1 MVWASNGNF
10 QLVMDFEDTYG
21 TSRAAS
27 SRAGFKLPF
36 TSFDLSENQ
45 PPQQS
50 NILGA
55 GRHSGRPF
63 YGNKVCQ
70 GTLVGPVDNGQAI
83 GYILKAIFGAPTTT
97 GSGDPYTHTFKIGTS
112 TPSFLLEKG
121 YTDLTT
127 PEYLL
132 YNGCKATGIS
142 FSFTPNGQL
151 QYNLSIVAA
160 GETPGT
166 SAYQASPTDLSKP
179 SAIYYP
185 SDASVSEGGSP
196 VTNIEEISFDFKNN
210 CMLGYGLSGTGKA
223 TAASDGGPT
232 IEGRIKAMFDAMTI
246 LTKGEN
252 HTESSLSVA
261 CTQTTHSIT
270 LSVDELEYD
279 HRTPAINTPG
289 GSYLDLSFIGYYVN
303 AAAAS
308 DFKVVLLNATASY
321 AG

>member
-1 MVWASNGNF
+1 MVWASNSNF
-10 QLVMDFEDTYG
+10 QLVMDFEATYG
-21 TSRAAS
+21 TSPAAS

-50 NILGA
+50 NIIGA
-55 GRHSGRPF
+55 GRHAGRPF

-70 GTLVGPVDNGQAI
+70 GTLVGPIDNGAVI
-83 GYILKAIFGAPTTT
+83 GYILKAVFGAPTTT
-97 GSGDPYTHTFKIGTS
+97 GSGDPYSHAFKIGTT
-112 TPSFLLEKG
+112 TPTFLLEKG

-151 QYNLSIVAA
+151 QYSLSIVAA

-166 SAYQASPTDLSKP
+166 SAYQASPTDLRYP

-185 SDASVSEGGSP
+185 CDAAISEGGSP
-196 VTNIEEISFDFKNN
+196 VTNIEELSFNFMNN
-210 CMLGYGLSGTGKA
+210 SVLGYGLSGTGKA
-223 TAASDGGPT
+223 TAASEGGPT
-232 IEGRIKAMFDAMTI
+232 IDGRIKAFFDAMTI

-261 CTQTTHSIT
+261 CTQTTHSFT
-270 LSVDELEYD
+270 LSVDELEYS
-279 HRTPAINTPG
+279 HNTPAVNSPG
-289 GSYLDLSFIGYYVN
+289 ASYLDLSFIGYYVN

-308 DFKVVLLNATASY
+308 DFRAVLVNGTASY
-321 AG
+321 A